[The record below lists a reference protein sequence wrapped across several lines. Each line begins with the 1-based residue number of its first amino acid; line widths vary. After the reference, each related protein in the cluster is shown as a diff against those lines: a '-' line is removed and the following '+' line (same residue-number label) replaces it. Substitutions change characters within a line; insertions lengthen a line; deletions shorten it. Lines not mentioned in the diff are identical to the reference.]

1 MVAMALIGVP
11 SPALRGAL
19 SVVAERL
26 HETFDRYPGF
36 EPGASRRS
44 CIQSALVVRDFL
56 QSLGIEARVAPV
68 AAVTLAI
75 RDGKPRVVGH
85 VGSEDGKPRNP
96 TRWNGH
102 IVTIADGY
110 LIDPTLKQVSS
121 VLPEMAAVP
130 LVEGKTSMGLPVLSQ
145 FAFNAAGDAVVMQWL
160 DTPRNTYWTKG
171 LEPAANRA
179 RREVMAA
186 LRSACFP
193 TVPKA

>member
-1 MVAMALIGVP
+1 MVAMALTGTP

-19 SVVAERL
+19 SVIAERL

-44 CIQSALVVRDFL
+44 CVQSALVVRDFL

-68 AAVTLAI
+68 AAVTMAI
-75 RDGKPRVVGH
+75 RDGKPRVLGH

-110 LIDPTLKQVSS
+110 LIDPTLKQVSA
-121 VLPEMAAVP
+121 VLPDMAAVP
-130 LVEGKTSMGLPVLSQ
+130 LVTGKTSMNLPVLSQ
-145 FAFNAAGDAVVMQWL
+145 LAFNAAGDAVVMQWL

-171 LEPAANRA
+171 IVPAANTA
-179 RREVMAA
+179 RREVTAA
-186 LRSACFP
+186 LRNACLATAP
-193 TVPKA
+193 RA

>member
-1 MVAMALIGVP
+1 MVAMALIGSP

-19 SVVAERL
+19 SVVADRL

-44 CIQSALVVRDFL
+44 CVQCALVVRDFM

-68 AAVTLAI
+68 AAVTMAI
-75 RDGKPRVVGH
+75 RDGKPRVLGH

-110 LIDPTLKQVSS
+110 LIDPTLKQVSA

-130 LVEGKTSMGLPVLSQ
+130 LVTGKTSMNLPVLSQ
-145 FAFNAAGDAVVMQWL
+145 LAFNTDGEAVVMQWL
-160 DTPRNTYWTKG
+160 DTPRNTYWTRG
-171 LEPAANRA
+171 LTPVANKARQDVAATL
-179 RREVMAA
+179 RRSLKA
-186 LRSACFP
+186 P
-193 TVPKA
+193 TA